1 MALGIN
7 AAINFLLR
15 AVAVNSLRDKK
26 DDGLGDQENRKK
38 LAARA
43 FLEGY
48 EPDKRLFARGPV
60 DDAPDVVVPEPLTE
74 PVTNI
79 LPEQQRVIP
88 QLVAPGVA
96 GIMPG
101 EEDTFI
107 LQEINR
113 LDRNIL
119 AIAQSME
126 ENAKIDAEYRA
137 SVIQQQKEQ
146 LAKRGQA
153 RSRRRSERR
162 KGFFGG
168 LKEQAEQK
176 RNALANRFRNVRN
189 ELGKGFA
196 GYSALLALAEAKK
209 REDDI
214 KEFFESVGNI
224 PEEIKKLLEGNISKQ
239 DDGLGQADPA
249 NTGQLNPPQSEL
261 QQKVLKRIYGP
272 ESQGSY
278 NAMNQGTIKNAKG
291 EDVIVGSTLDSKT
304 ILGENLTDMTFGEIL
319 KRQRF
324 LMDPSNPQ
332 ESDYGIFAAGA
343 GQVAPNTLEGAML
356 RSGLTI
362 YDKFTPENQD
372 KVTLQLIKERGIQPW
387 TSGGSKYSDE
397 TKRMVEELRRLLNQ
411 PKSNPLGNQSFAF
424 PDRGLFTPVSY
435 SPSVAAI
442 PMGEMSEVLEPFIV
456 DQRTGEQEPV
466 VTGVRGGSQEVPFL
480 NPSTGPSLY
489 GPLLGV

>member
-1 MALGIN
+1 MALGIG
-7 AAINFLLR
+7 AALNFLTR
-15 AVAVNSLRDKK
+15 AVALNSLRRKK
-26 DDGLGDQENRKK
+26 EDDGLGDQENRKK

-96 GIMPG
+96 GIAPG

-162 KGFFGG
+162 KGFFGS

-176 RNALANRFRNVRN
+176 RDALANRFRNVRN

-214 KEFFESVGNI
+214 KEFFENVGNI
-224 PEEIKKLLEGNISKQ
+224 PEEIKKLLEGNIASQ
-239 DDGLGQADPA
+239 DDVLGQADPV
-249 NTGQLNPPQSEL
+249 GQLNLPQSEL
-261 QQKVLKRIYGP
+261 QQKVLKRVYGP

-304 ILGENLTDMTFGEIL
+304 ILGQNLTDMTFGEVL

-332 ESDYGIFAAGA
+332 ESDYGVFAAGA
-343 GQVAPNTLEGAML
+343 AQVAPNTLEGAM
-356 RSGLTI
+356 RRAGLTET
-362 YDKFTPENQD
+362 DMFSPENQD

-397 TKRMVEELRRLLNQ
+397 TKRMVEELRNLLNQ

-435 SPSVAAI
+435 SPSVAAM

-456 DQRTGEQEPV
+456 DQRRKEEEPV

>member
-1 MALGIN
+1 MALGIG
-7 AAINFLLR
+7 AALNFLTR
-15 AVAVNSLRDKK
+15 AIAVNSLRGKK
-26 DDGLGDQENRKK
+26 DDGLGDQENRKR

-96 GIMPG
+96 GIAPG

-137 SVIQQQKEQ
+137 SVIQQQREQ

-162 KGFFGG
+162 KGFFGS

-176 RNALANRFRNVRN
+176 RNALVNRFRNVRN

-214 KEFFESVGNI
+214 KEFFENVGNI
-224 PEEIKKLLEGNISKQ
+224 PEEIKKLLEGNIATQ
-239 DDGLGQADPA
+239 DYGLGQADPA
-249 NTGQLNPPQSEL
+249 NTGQLNLPQSEL
-261 QQKVLKRIYGP
+261 QQKVLKRVYGP

-304 ILGENLTDMTFGEIL
+304 ILGENLTDMTFGEVL
-319 KRQRF
+319 KRQKF
-324 LMDPSNPQ
+324 LMDPLNPQ
-332 ESDYGIFAAGA
+332 ESDYGVFAAGA
-343 GQVAPNTLEGAML
+343 AQVAPNTLEGAM
-356 RSGLTI
+356 RRAGLTET
-362 YDKFTPENQD
+362 DMFSPENQD
-372 KVTLQLIKERGIQPW
+372 RVTLQLIKERGIQPW

-411 PKSNPLGNQSFAF
+411 PKSNPLGNQSFV
-424 PDRGLFTPVSY
+424 PSSPVTPVSY
-435 SPSVAAI
+435 SPSVAAM
-442 PMGEMSEVLEPFIV
+442 PMGEMSEILEPFIV
-456 DQRTGEQEPV
+456 DQRSKEQEPV